1 MTIQIENRAIHKFK
15 TRVNIHDTDAA
26 GIVYFA
32 NVLRIAH
39 TAYEDYLT
47 TTKYS
52 FGQMV
57 DEGKYMLPIVHAEAD
72 YKRPMKCGDTV
83 YISVLLGRVGEHSFV
98 LNYRIENS
106 EGDLFATVQT
116 VHVCV
121 DQKKFLKTPLPEHF
135 KEIFNIQT

>member
-1 MTIQIENRAIHKFK
+1 MMDIQKKTMHKFK

-57 DEGKYMLPIVHAEAD
+57 ADGKYMLPIVHAEAD
-72 YKRPMKCGDTV
+72 YKRPMKCGD
-83 YISVLLGRVGEHSFV
+83 VLLIRVSNGRVGEHSFV
-98 LNYRIENS
+98 LNYRLEDE
-106 EGDLFATVQT
+106 EGEVYATVQT

-121 DQKKFLKTPLPEHF
+121 DQKTFKKTPLPGHF
-135 KEIFNIQT
+135 KEIFIS